1 MHKKFCSYCG
11 SPQNQISK
19 KAYGKL
25 YPEAREDMDVIMNA
39 MEELQDLVDMHNPE
53 TTRIGRLGAAL
64 ASLYPPTNRLNSII
78 SGDFH
83 GNAESIDRTC
93 GEVFNAAEKL
103 AFVVKNY
110 MDFPSSVTKQFAT
123 LTREIRGA
131 VSNIQHTVGGYEEM

>member
-11 SPQNQISK
+11 SAQKQISK
-19 KAYGKL
+19 KAYGRD
-25 YPEAREDMDVIMNA
+25 YSAAREDMDVIMDA
-39 MEELQDLVDMHNPE
+39 VEQLSDLVDRHNPE
-53 TTRIGRLGAAL
+53 TDRIGRLGAAL
-64 ASLYPPTNRLNSII
+64 AHLYPFVNRLNSML
-78 SGDFH
+78 SGEQT
-83 GNAESIDRTC
+83 GESLNRTC

-131 VSNIQHTVGGYEEM
+131 VSNIQDTLGSYSGM